1 MSHDNIYQSKKRKEK
16 KITNQKTTK
25 SHQSKVEFNK
35 KIYQLRVGCNKE

>member
-1 MSHDNIYQSKKRKEK
+1 MITSINQRKEKKRK

-25 SHQSKVEFNK
+25 SHQSKVEFNT